1 MSKIHIEKVTCP
13 NCNYIGEYKVYDSIN
28 INDEMSINKE
38 FKNKII
44 DHSLFLYTCSKCN
57 SKFYIDYPFLYN
69 DVENSFMIWC
79 LPENATK
86 SEIDNIRKVDM
97 RTYKGTLR
105 IAIGQYSFLDKLNVF
120 ENKMDDL
127 IIESIKDFIVSKLQT
142 EQKSIPNQIIFNGI
156 NVENKT
162 LEFIFINDNNTSKM
176 YNVPRELYVEI
187 NNQLKEKEV
196 KGFEIIDRKSYYN
209 YIEND

>member
-1 MSKIHIEKVTCP
+1 
-13 NCNYIGEYKVYDSIN
+13 
-28 INDEMSINKE
+28 
-38 FKNKII
+38 
-44 DHSLFLYTCSKCN
+44 
-57 SKFYIDYPFLYN
+57 
-69 DVENSFMIWC
+69 
-79 LPENATK
+79 
-86 SEIDNIRKVDM
+86 
-97 RTYKGTLR
+97 
-105 IAIGQYSFLDKLNVF
+105 
-120 ENKMDDL
+120 MDDL